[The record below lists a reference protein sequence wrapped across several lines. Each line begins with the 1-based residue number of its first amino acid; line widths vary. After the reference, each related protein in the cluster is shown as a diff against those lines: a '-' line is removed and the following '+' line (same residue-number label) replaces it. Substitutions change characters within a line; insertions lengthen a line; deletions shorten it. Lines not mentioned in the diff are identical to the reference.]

1 MALRGYYSG
10 EKNETDGEE
19 TKQRALKRRW
29 FGGRSRE
36 TIFVWEKVWNHRA
49 WGGINIPRLRIVLD
63 VDGESRV
70 RGKRRR
76 RASGA
81 EGTRGPWIRSFR
93 VRAQCE
99 PRSARVFVQL
109 AKGGG
114 LHFRAR
120 TLAIATRENERGTVD
135 LQIDLLRRSRQCR
148 ANPLH
153 ICVRG
158 HRVHRGDDTQGK
170 RAVGAEIGTL
180 RNSTVGGDRRETDSA
195 KQCGVEIL
203 GEETQ
208 SNWKGRMGGDAVRRA
223 RRYPRRPQ
231 ANYIPVSHGEGS
243 IQEGGEEGKTFERN
257 YTLLLETV

>member
-120 TLAIATRENERGTVD
+120 TLAVSLNRRFVRVSTYNRDLSLTRSMRLRNIQHRIVTERVSE
-135 LQIDLLRRSRQCR
+135 RRSVCFGVFPRFITRNRTARVSKPYTFR
-148 ANPLH
+148 A
-153 ICVRG
+153 
-158 HRVHRGDDTQGK
+158 T
-170 RAVGAEIGTL
+170 A
-180 RNSTVGGDRRETDSA
+180 
-195 KQCGVEIL
+195 
-203 GEETQ
+203 
-208 SNWKGRMGGDAVRRA
+208 
-223 RRYPRRPQ
+223 
-231 ANYIPVSHGEGS
+231 
-243 IQEGGEEGKTFERN
+243 F
-257 YTLLLETV
+257 